1 MRISTSQFYA
11 ASLTGI
17 LNQQNT
23 LDTLSQ
29 QLSTGSSLANPSDQP
44 VAAAQNVTLTEQIN
58 RLATYGQNGQNAQNA
73 LQLESSTVQSVGTL
87 VDQVRQLAVQ
97 MNNGTVNSQ
106 DLQNAAAAMQGY
118 VQQLVQYA
126 NTQDGQ
132 GNYIFAGSKSGT
144 QPFVLQADGSV
155 QYQGDGGQN
164 QLALGPSLQT
174 AIGDPGSA
182 LFMNARAGNGTF
194 SVAASSGNAGG
205 ATAGPGT
212 VNNTAQAQQT
222 LLVDGTQYRISFSG
236 STASG
241 GTLTYSVTSGTGGI
255 FSSGVVS
262 SGTYTEGMGI
272 GLPTSGSPV
281 VTVPIQG
288 TPSGGD
294 TFTVA
299 AAAPQSLF
307 ATFQALQQAF
317 SSSAAQTSGSN
328 ALRAQVIGN
337 ALSSLDQNQTNL
349 LGAQATVGSRLQQVQ
364 AVQTQ
369 NSSLTLQLQTQQT
382 QLSSINY
389 PQVITQYQTSL
400 TALQAAQ
407 KAFTQVQGL
416 SLFQYL

>member
-1 MRISTSQFYA
+1 MRISTPQFYA

-23 LDTLSQ
+23 LNTLSQ
-29 QLSTGSSLANPSDQP
+29 QLSTGSTLVNPSDQP
-44 VAAAQNVTLTEQIN
+44 VAAAQNVALTGRIN
-58 RLATYGQNGQNAQNA
+58 RLANYTENGQNAQNS
-73 LQLESSTVQSVGTL
+73 LQLESATVQSVTTL
-87 VDQVRQLAVQ
+87 VSQVRQLAVQ

-118 VQQLVQYA
+118 TQQLAQYA

-132 GNYIFAGSKSGT
+132 GNYLFAGSKSGT

-164 QLALGPSLQT
+164 QLALGPSLNT
-174 AIGDPGSA
+174 AISDPGNA

-194 SVAASSGNAGG
+194 TVDAASSNTGG

-212 VNNTAQAQQT
+212 VNDTALAQQT
-222 LLVDGTQYRISFSG
+222 LMVDGTQYQISFSG
-236 STASG
+236 SG
-241 GTLTYSVTSGTGGI
+241 GSMTYSVASGTGGT
-255 FSSGVVS
+255 FSASPLASGAF
-262 SGTYTEGMGI
+262 TPGMSI
-272 GLPTSGSPV
+272 GLPPGGSPAI
-281 VTVPIQG
+281 TVPIVG
-288 TPSGGD
+288 TPAAGD
-294 TFTVA
+294 RFTVG

-307 ATFQALQQAF
+307 QTFQALQQAF
-317 SSSAAQTSGSN
+317 SSAQTQTSGSN
-328 ALRAQVIGN
+328 ALRAQSISN
-337 ALSSLDQNQTNL
+337 ALASLDQNQTNL
-349 LGAQATVGSRLQQVQ
+349 LSAQASIGSRLQQVQ

-382 QLSSINY
+382 QLTSINY
-389 PQVITQYQTSL
+389 PQVITEYQSSL

-407 KAFTQVQGL
+407 KAFVQVQGL